1 MSEQRRSRASWR
13 PGTAVRFTAFLG
25 VLLFAVLGVS
35 TLAMWLSFSNRSN
48 SQALAQLTATV
59 QDYSR
64 TMAAVPAQQY
74 DAATVSYLSTTVL
87 PAEEELVVSLPGP
100 KRYGTSGST
109 TLIKNPQIR
118 ALAEHPP
125 SVTTSTTVN
134 SGGLDLLV
142 LSTPV
147 LRKGAAVGSVV
158 ATYNLAPAVADQTK
172 VLQLALV
179 EAALALLAGVL
190 GAYFLLRRL
199 LGTVGRITS
208 TAKTIEEGDLDRRLG
223 DQGTD
228 DEVGELAAT
237 FDSMLDRID
246 EVMGVQRRMLSDVSH
261 QLKTPLTVIRGH
273 LEVLGRTPM
282 DDPEET
288 RATIELVIA
297 EIDHMRELTED
308 LLLLGRALEP
318 DFVSPAPIDL
328 RSFICELETT
338 SKVLGDR
345 RYEMGPVDDLVISA
359 DEAKLRGAVLN
370 LIDTATGATSAGDV
384 VRLGAQQQ
392 SDGSVVISVE
402 DSGPGIPPSERAKV
416 LARFGRPDSET
427 REGSG
432 LGLAIVRTV
441 AAAHGGWIELEDS
454 ELGGLAARVVLPGVV
469 VLPGLTVERSNQ

>member
-1 MSEQRRSRASWR
+1 
-13 PGTAVRFTAFLG
+13 VRFTAFLG

-64 TMAAVPAQQY
+64 AMAAVPADQFDRQ
-74 DAATVSYLSTTVL
+74 TVSYLSSTVL
-87 PAEEELVVSLPGP
+87 PAQEELVVSLPGP

-109 TLIKNPQIR
+109 VLIKNPGIK
-118 ALAEHPP
+118 ALSEHPP
-125 SVTTSTTVN
+125 AVATSSTIG
-134 SGGLDLLV
+134 SGGLNLLV

-147 LRKGAAVGSVV
+147 VRQGATVGSVV
-158 ATYNLAPAVADQTK
+158 ATYDLAPAVADQNR

-179 EAALALLAGVL
+179 EAGLALVAGVL

-273 LEVLGRTPM
+273 LEVLIRTSM

-288 RATIELVIA
+288 RTTINLVIA

-318 DFVSPAPIDL
+318 DFVSPAPVDL
-328 RSFICELETT
+328 RSFIGELQTAAI
-338 SKVLGDR
+338 VLGDR
-345 RYEMGPVDDLVISA
+345 HYELAPVDDLVISA

-370 LIDTATGATSAGDV
+370 LIDNATGATSAGDV
-384 VRLGAQQQ
+384 VRIGAGRRP
-392 SDGSVVISVE
+392 DGSVAISIE
-402 DSGPGIPPSERAKV
+402 DSGPGIPVSERAKV

-441 AAAHGGWIELEDS
+441 AAAHGGWLELDDS
-454 ELGGLAARVVLPGVV
+454 ELGGLAAIVVLPSVV
-469 VLPGLTVERSNQ
+469 VLPELAVERSSP